1 MQSARKAAEAPCRNP
16 SKKQLNN
23 TRLLSTEPGK
33 KNNNNIHRLL
43 DLQGHSGNFYTG
55 LGPTDL
61 LQLTNLCTK
70 IFYFA
75 TTKNNSKIDA
85 KGYPHKTETSVKLFT
100 FLLIFPFHTF
110 CFQNLD
116 FIFFFE
122 KGSYFQHIYI
132 SITKNIEFQKYL
144 FINLFYC
151 KNIYFNFLKNI
162 ILHLIRKKNH
172 KFLPCIIKKDIFIR
186 FNIFIILKL
195 IFILLENKK
204 SIFKIYLLIL
214 Y

>member
-1 MQSARKAAEAPCRNP
+1 MHLR
-16 SKKQLNN
+16 N
-23 TRLLSTEPGK
+23 TRLFSTETWGK
-33 KNNNNIHRLL
+33 ENNNIHRLL

-110 CFQNLD
+110 CFQDLD
-116 FIFFFE
+116 FIFFW
-122 KGSYFQHIYI
+122 KKDHNSSICI
-132 SITKNIEFQKYL
+132 STTKNIEFSH
-144 FINLFYC
+144 IS
-151 KNIYFNFLKNI
+151 IYK
-162 ILHLIRKKNH
+162 
-172 KFLPCIIKKDIFIR
+172 
-186 FNIFIILKL
+186 
-195 IFILLENKK
+195 FILLQKHI
-204 SIFKIYLLIL
+204 S
-214 Y
+214 